1 MQFKELKARVE
12 SINFNELR
20 ENSDDYFEA
29 VVSTIELPKLNTILK
44 DFFGLPVW
52 PSKQELS
59 LYIKKVIKESGG
71 IGPGQTLYLYS
82 QGNNTIFAMLWPW
95 QDKQHTTIK
104 IVNR

>member
-29 VVSTIELPKLNTILK
+29 VVSNVELPKLNIIFK
-44 DFFGLPVW
+44 EFFGLPVW
-52 PSKQELS
+52 PSEQELP
-59 LYIKKVIKESGG
+59 LYIKDVIKDSGG

-95 QDKQHTTIK
+95 QDKQQTTIK